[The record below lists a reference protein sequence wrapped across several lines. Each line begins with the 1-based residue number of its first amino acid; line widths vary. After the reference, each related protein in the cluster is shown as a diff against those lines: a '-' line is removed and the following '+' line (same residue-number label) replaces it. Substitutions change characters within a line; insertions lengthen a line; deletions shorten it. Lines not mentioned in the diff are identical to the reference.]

1 MKKKVIT
8 ALLITMT
15 LTLSSVGTVFAM
27 NNNVT
32 VTSIE

>member
-15 LTLSSVGTVFAM
+15 LTLGGVLFRFQSFVPLVRWKT
-27 NNNVT
+27 
-32 VTSIE
+32 

>member
-15 LTLSSVGTVFAM
+15 LTLGTVGTVFAM
-27 NNNVT
+27 DNDVA
-32 VTSIE
+32 SIE